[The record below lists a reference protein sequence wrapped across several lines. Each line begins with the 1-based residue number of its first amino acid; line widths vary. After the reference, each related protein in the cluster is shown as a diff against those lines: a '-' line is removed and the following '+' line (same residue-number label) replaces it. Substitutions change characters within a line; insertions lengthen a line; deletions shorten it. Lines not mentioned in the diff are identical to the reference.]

1 VNILKNYK
9 CNLKGLDCA
18 NCAVQLENAI
28 QKIDG
33 VKNVSV
39 NFMTGKLIFECN
51 EEEEKEIIKKV
62 KKAIRKEEPDLEV
75 EGI

>member
-1 VNILKNYK
+1 MKNYK

-18 NCAVQLENAI
+18 NCAAQLESAI

-33 VKNVSV
+33 VENVTV
-39 NFMTGKLIFECN
+39 NFMTGKLIFECS
-51 EEEEKEIIKKV
+51 EGEEKEIIKRV
-62 KKAIRKEEPDLEV
+62 KKVIRKEEPDLEV